1 MAKSRSVSFQTNE
14 MELKVQLFDIR
25 ELTRRKLGK
34 KLKSAQCDPNHLV
47 LQNI

>member
-25 ELTRRKLGK
+25 ELMRRKLEK
-34 KLKSAQCDPNHLV
+34 KIEKRPV
-47 LQNI
+47 